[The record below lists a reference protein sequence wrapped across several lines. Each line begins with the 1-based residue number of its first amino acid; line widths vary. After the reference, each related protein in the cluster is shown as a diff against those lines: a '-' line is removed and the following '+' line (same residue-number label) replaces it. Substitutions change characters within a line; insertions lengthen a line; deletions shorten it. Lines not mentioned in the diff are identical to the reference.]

1 MSAEIRV
8 NKLLYNAVPGRLDP
22 SKRLTFHPLAFQRQ
36 LYFSGKDLVT
46 SQLLREDCLLVRE
59 PKHRFVHYYGTIEQV
74 WLRRYL
80 DKLIIDRQHVFS
92 GRIHRTTNVLA
103 CGRMYACS
111 VTRHVLPS
119 AFIVITCVGCHSVR
133 LPQHRIRYI

>member
-74 WLRRYL
+74 WIRRYL

-92 GRIHRTTNVLA
+92 VLA

-119 AFIVITCVGCHSVR
+119 AFIMITCVACHSVR
-133 LPQHRIRYI
+133 LPQHRIIYI